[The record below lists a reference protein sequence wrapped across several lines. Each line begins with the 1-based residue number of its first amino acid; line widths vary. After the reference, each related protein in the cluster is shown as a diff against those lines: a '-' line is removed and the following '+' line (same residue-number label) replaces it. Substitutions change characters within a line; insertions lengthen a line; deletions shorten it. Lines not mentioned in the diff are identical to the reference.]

1 MRDFGI
7 LVKSLACYACQAFS
21 IRVSC
26 GLVNLSRSRNP
37 HGWTQGLG
45 GQDLWHAS
53 MIPSALPRF
62 LQVEGRQFCIGL
74 LHSHTEDE
82 SNIQMEGLQDL
93 QLRPEALF
101 FLLVVLDLE

>member
-1 MRDFGI
+1 
-7 LVKSLACYACQAFS
+7 
-21 IRVSC
+21 
-26 GLVNLSRSRNP
+26 
-37 HGWTQGLG
+37 
-45 GQDLWHAS
+45 